1 MMSNANLSSLDSRNV
16 RRTRRVCAFTALLP
30 CGLGDVVEVAMEVA
44 NENSLSVI
52 EQVVD
57 QFGNY
62 SSQLKTVEAIA
73 SGAEVIVAN
82 DDHASASYEQAIV
95 PTFSDGSQLYI
106 VSLYG
111 VFEGQSVSA
120 TQVVAVAEIATML
133 LPQPT
138 NYEFEASLPEAD
150 AASSLH

>member
-57 QFGNY
+57 QFGGREVVVPLEVRKRRAK
-62 SSQLKTVEAIA
+62 SSTCVE
-73 SGAEVIVAN
+73 
-82 DDHASASYEQAIV
+82 
-95 PTFSDGSQLYI
+95 
-106 VSLYG
+106 
-111 VFEGQSVSA
+111 
-120 TQVVAVAEIATML
+120 
-133 LPQPT
+133 
-138 NYEFEASLPEAD
+138 
-150 AASSLH
+150 

>member
-1 MMSNANLSSLDSRNV
+1 M
-16 RRTRRVCAFTALLP
+16 
-30 CGLGDVVEVAMEVA
+30 
-44 NENSLSVI
+44 
-52 EQVVD
+52 
-57 QFGNY
+57 
-62 SSQLKTVEAIA
+62 
-73 SGAEVIVAN
+73 
-82 DDHASASYEQAIV
+82 

>member
-82 DDHASASYEQAIV
+82 DDHASAS
-95 PTFSDGSQLYI
+95 
-106 VSLYG
+106 
-111 VFEGQSVSA
+111 
-120 TQVVAVAEIATML
+120 
-133 LPQPT
+133 
-138 NYEFEASLPEAD
+138 
-150 AASSLH
+150 